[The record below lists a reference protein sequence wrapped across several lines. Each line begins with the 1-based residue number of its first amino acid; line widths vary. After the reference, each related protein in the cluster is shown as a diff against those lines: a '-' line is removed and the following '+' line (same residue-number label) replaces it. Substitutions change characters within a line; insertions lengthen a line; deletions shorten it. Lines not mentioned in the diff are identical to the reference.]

1 MVIISTVTNR
11 TKKKE
16 KQETRFLCNS
26 RCSFRY
32 PNCLSQTNIG
42 KRRNWISITKSNWRL
57 MRRPALLS
65 INIGWKECA
74 GAFEGGR
81 SSRSEGLCKLREL
94 VGGENVRNRQQTS
107 GIYNILF
114 RTFEPHA
121 RTGWSRTGN
130 SSKVPSELMLYIY
143 TYIPEMERGARCCGR
158 LA

>member
-1 MVIISTVTNR
+1 
-11 TKKKE
+11 
-16 KQETRFLCNS
+16 
-26 RCSFRY
+26 
-32 PNCLSQTNIG
+32 
-42 KRRNWISITKSNWRL
+42 

-121 RTGWSRTGN
+121 RTG
-130 SSKVPSELMLYIY
+130 
-143 TYIPEMERGARCCGR
+143 
-158 LA
+158 